1 MESPRSPLSPRS
13 SISRRASFNN
23 SGAEFGRRPGT
34 DSGESKGDFLYPSP
48 GHGYESSSSSPQ
60 ASGSLLRH
68 PIHPLQQDTQHLHV
82 ELLNEMRK
90 VDENAT
96 LEDLALEKT
105 PAAKEALRKY
115 GNRHGNTKENI
126 RRGHAD
132 TLMLKSMVATALL
145 HQSGAI
151 ARKTGFTQGDS
162 ASTEDED
169 REEALIAAAGQARN
183 AKGQLI
189 EAYGL
194 DKHEVRAIEAY
205 SDANKDKRKLGEK
218 PNRHYMGH
226 DEERPDRWGKHG
238 NGWQALASAMKKV
251 PSLGDLG
258 VELTTYRAPR
268 ARPEEPLVQ
277 VHDSEMEEIARLA
290 PGTNVVHGATVMSQ
304 GQGHYL
310 STAISYNSHWD
321 RAEQVGG
328 LVAMT
333 GRSGVF
339 INPLGVQGAIDGG
352 EILYPPGTTTA
363 YEGINPTGYRRGRG
377 AMPVAHFR
385 EVRQRESGQA
395 LADDLHYTVSQPRH
409 PRLDAYKQDQIQ
421 SLEGDKTP
429 ESVTEAISQTA
440 RDRKDSGLVD
450 RGLMYLTVDELA
462 DVTKHSK
469 DRSGPKAAI

>member
-1 MESPRSPLSPRS
+1 MESPRSSLSPRS
-13 SISRRASFNN
+13 SRSSRSRRASFNN
-23 SGAEFGRRPGT
+23 SGEEFGRRKGT
-34 DSGESKGDFLYPSP
+34 DSGESEGEFPYPSP
-48 GHGYESSSSSPQ
+48 GHGAVSPQ
-60 ASGSLLRH
+60 ASSSLLRH
-68 PIHPLQQDTQHLHV
+68 PVHPLQRDTQHLHV

-105 PAAKEALRKY
+105 PAAKEALHNY
-115 GNRHGNTKENI
+115 GYRHGITPENI
-126 RRGHAD
+126 RRGNAD
-132 TLMLKSMVATALL
+132 TLMLKSIVATALL

-162 ASTEDED
+162 ASTEDKD
-169 REEALIAAAGQARN
+169 REDALLTVAGQAKD
-183 AKGQLI
+183 AKQQLT

-205 SDANKDKRKLGEK
+205 SDANKDQRTLGRKRN
-218 PNRHYMGH
+218 PHYMGR
-226 DEERPDRWGKHG
+226 DEERPDRWGRHG

-268 ARPEEPLVQ
+268 ARPEDPLVQ
-277 VHDSEMEEIARLA
+277 VHDSEMEEIAHLA
-290 PGTNVVHGATVMSQ
+290 PETNVVHGATAMSQ

-310 STAISYNSHWD
+310 STAISYNSHWH

-352 EILYPPGTTTA
+352 EILYPPGTITA
-363 YEGINPTGYRRGRG
+363 YEGMNPTGYRRGRG

-385 EVRQRESGQA
+385 EVRQPERHQA
-395 LADDLHYTVSQPRH
+395 LAEDLHYTVSQPRH
-409 PRLDAYKQDQIQ
+409 PQLDAQKQNRIQ
-421 SLEGDKTP
+421 SLERDKTP

-440 RDRKDSGLVD
+440 RDRKDPGLVD
-450 RGLMYLTVDELA
+450 RGLRYLTVDELA

-469 DRSGPKAAI
+469 DR